1 MIIVACPT
9 CSGDILILEEEI
21 NCAIFRHAMYKDG
34 NFINPHHSKED
45 MELLIKDNRIWGCGN
60 PFKLIQVDNSYNAIL
75 CDWI

>member
-1 MIIVACPT
+1 MIIVSCPT

-21 NCAIFRHAMYKDG
+21 NCALFRHAIYKDG
-34 NFINPHHSKED
+34 NFINPHLPKED

-60 PFKLIQVDNSYNAIL
+60 PFKLIQVDNGYNAIL